1 MAEVIVHSADAI
13 IGRAFRDQLTDIGEL
28 TEKSSPV
35 TIQGTVG
42 RIELREL
49 RDEVALLC
57 SIFVKDKTGSV
68 PCKCFLSCRHHN
80 NGREEIGSIT
90 EEDKAA
96 VMNKVNRIAI
106 GMTVIVRGE
115 CTYDIDTGEPNIL
128 VRDLAGVEKKTP

>member
-1 MAEVIVHSADAI
+1 MAEVIVYSVDTI
-13 IGRAFRDQLTDIGEL
+13 IGRAFRDQLTNIGEL
-28 TEKSSPV
+28 TAESGLI

-42 RIELREL
+42 CIELREF

-57 SIFVKDKTGSV
+57 TIFVKDKTGSV
-68 PCKCFLSCRHHN
+68 PCKCFLSFRHHN
-80 NGREEIGSIT
+80 HGREEIGSIT

-96 VMNKVNRIAI
+96 VMNKANRIAI

-115 CTYDIDTGEPNIL
+115 CTYDIDTGEANIL

>member
-1 MAEVIVHSADAI
+1 MAEVNISIEDVI

-28 TEKSSPV
+28 TERNSLV

-42 RIELREL
+42 CIELREF

-57 SIFVKDKTGSV
+57 TIFVKDKTGSV
-68 PCKCFLSCRHHN
+68 PCKCFLSFRHHN
-80 NGREEIGSIT
+80 HGREEIGSIT